1 MADTERVDG
10 LTIPIGYEYDE
21 AGIKKA
27 INGVNKISKK
37 SLNDIERIDASV
49 SKLFKKLDNM
59 LKLTQN
65 GGNVT
70 EQASKRALDLKDKEL
85 AIEEKI
91 AKARQKAEEQW
102 CELKGKEQS
111 ISDKDKIVID
121 SKVYRDKDGINVD
134 AQETASYIPIV
145 NRYAES
151 VSNLNK
157 LEQERTKISLELK
170 QAIADVGSARIND
183 EIEEQARLQEEAKR
197 AEEEKAEAIRR
208 EREEQARLVEEMY
221 RQIEANKALVRQ
233 KISDTI
239 DKVNTKLKTL
249 RQRLKQIDVMKLV
262 AKIYVLKRAWNTM
275 TDFVE
280 QASSLIEN
288 VNLLES
294 VFGDAS
300 DEAKEFVNTVADN
313 FGLNPNTL
321 SQIAATF
328 KQMANAMGQ
337 AAETGTEMSEAL
349 TYLALDLSSLRNMD
363 VEDVAANLVSGI
375 SGQSRAVVKYGSN
388 ITQDAINEWL
398 KANDIYTSSL
408 SQQDKQMVRT
418 ILLIQQQKDSWG
430 DMAKTINTFANQQRV
445 LNDQWEV
452 FKQNIGSVLIGTF
465 DLTDT
470 FDQAKE
476 KAGLMTKAIWYLN
489 GALIAVNEVLNAI
502 VPKTED
508 LNGATAAMTEDVSDS
523 LDEVE
528 ESAKGALASF
538 DKFNT
543 LGSGGSSVSDL
554 LISAEIQ
561 KKLAEQAAEYT
572 DAVKKKTEQVNMFAK
587 EIAKTFLQKFF
598 PNFKE
603 WLNSN
608 PDGTFAEWAAQ
619 SGELADKLSV
629 LKGDLWSIVQLV
641 LTLKN
646 PLLGIFSAWAKS
658 ALNNPDENLS
668 DVVSFANELS
678 NSITKIANQ
687 LGPFLEKLVPIV
699 QKVIEIVGK
708 IMEWAAQNNNLETTI
723 WLLVAAFG
731 AFKILSIANDVA
743 KAVKSFAEFKKIL
756 DASKISVTGFAQAIG
771 VLVLAFGSFMI
782 ITDFLDSLD
791 SESKKWASIAT
802 LIVGACTSI
811 ALGILLVKG
820 AVSGPIAL
828 AALGLTIGATLA
840 GIKGTIESTIETH
853 ADGGF
858 QSGGLFY
865 AGEAGPEWVGRQ
877 GNTSTIL
884 NDSQMS
890 DIMRDS
896 VAQGVTVALA
906 KSGGLTQSTSS
917 GVGNVYLDGDKVG
930 TFVAGNKG
938 FRSEANRRNTG
949 LKWR

>member
-1 MADTERVDG
+1 MAETERVGG
-10 LTIPIGYEYDE
+10 LTIPIGYDYDE

-37 SLNDIERIDASV
+37 SLSDVERIDASV
-49 SKLFKKLDNM
+49 GKLFKKLDNM

-65 GGNVT
+65 GGSAT
-70 EQASKRALDLKDKEL
+70 EQATKRALDLKDKEL

-91 AKARQKAEEQW
+91 AKAKRKTEEQEW
-102 CELKGKEQS
+102 KLKGKEQS
-111 ISDKDKIVID
+111 LSDKDKVVID
-121 SKVYRDKDGINVD
+121 GKVYRDKDGINVD
-134 AQETASYIPIV
+134 AQETASYISVV

-151 VSNLNK
+151 VANLNK
-157 LEQERTKISLELK
+157 LEQERTQISQELK
-170 QAIADVGSARIND
+170 QAIADVGNARIND
-183 EIEEQARLQEEAKR
+183 EIDKQARLQEEAKR
-197 AEEEKAEAIRR
+197 AEEEKVEAIRR
-208 EREEQARLVEEMY
+208 EREEQARLVEEMH
-221 RQIEANKALVRQ
+221 RQVEANKALVRQ
-233 KISDTI
+233 KISDSI
-239 DKVNTKLKTL
+239 DKVNSKLKTL
-249 RQRLKQIDVMKLV
+249 RQRLKQIDIMKLA
-262 AKIYVLKRAWNTM
+262 AKIYVLKRAWNMM
-275 TDFVE
+275 TNFVD

-300 DEAKEFVNTVADN
+300 DEAKEFVDAVADN

-328 KQMANAMGQ
+328 KQMTNAMGQ
-337 AAETGTEMSEAL
+337 SAETGTEMSEAL

-398 KANDIYTSSL
+398 KANDLYTSSL

-445 LNDQWEV
+445 LNDQWEI

-489 GALIAVNEVLNAI
+489 GALIAINEILNAI
-502 VPKTED
+502 VPKTQD
-508 LNGATAAMTEDVSDS
+508 LNGATASMSEDVSDS

-543 LGSGGSSVSDL
+543 LGTGGSSISDL

-561 KKLAEQAAEYT
+561 KKLAEQASEYT

-587 EIAKTFLQKFF
+587 DIAKTLLQKVF
-598 PNFKE
+598 PNFEE
-603 WLNSN
+603 WLKSN
-608 PDGTFAEWAAQ
+608 PEGTFAEWAEA
-619 SGELADKLSV
+619 SGELGDKFST
-629 LKGDLWSIVQLV
+629 LKDDLWGIVQLV

-646 PLLGIFSAWAKS
+646 PLLGILSAWAKS
-658 ALNNPDENLS
+658 ALNNPDDNLQGIVDGTNNLYES
-668 DVVSFANELS
+668 IAKLS
-678 NSITKIANQ
+678 KQ
-687 LGPFLEKLVPIV
+687 LSSLLEKLGTIV
-699 QKVIEIVGK
+699 QNVIEVVGK
-708 IMEWAAQNNNLETTI
+708 IMEWAAQSNNLENTI
-723 WLLVAAFG
+723 WGLITVFASFKIIKIASDIFKAVEAFNKFKIALDAAQISLTKVASGFGAVVLAFG
-731 AFKILSIANDVA
+731 AFTI
-743 KAVKSFAEFKKIL
+743 
-756 DASKISVTGFAQAIG
+756 IG
-771 VLVLAFGSFMI
+771 
-782 ITDFLDSLD
+782 DFLGSL
-791 SESKKWASIAT
+791 EGEAQKWASIAT

-811 ALGILLVKG
+811 ALGVLLVKG
-820 AVSGPIAL
+820 AISGPIAL

-840 GIKGTIESTIETH
+840 GIRGTIESSIATH

-865 AGEAGPEWVGRQ
+865 AGEAGPEWVGKQ

-890 DIMRDS
+890 DIMRVS
-896 VAQGVTVALA
+896 VAQGVSEALA
-906 KSGGLTQSTSS
+906 RNKGSMSSSS
-917 GVGNVYLDGDKVG
+917 GVGDVYLDGDKVG

-938 FRSEANRRNTG
+938 FRAEANRRNTN